1 MTIKETEVNNEIKFK
16 ENKLS
21 EYKFRKSENGTDR
34 MTVPQLFY
42 SKKYEA

>member
-1 MTIKETEVNNEIKFK
+1 
-16 ENKLS
+16 LS

-42 SKKYEA
+42 SKKYEAWHSMIYIMA